1 MAESDMAD
9 AGSGQ
14 EGENVPIRAGEQLL
28 TKEVFE
34 LEKLRLMLEM
44 EKIKL
49 AQMQLQPLVDA
60 QRGQRQLSGI
70 KLGEYAKELKAVLAP
85 MPEAD
90 PTVPAWF
97 KSVDTLFETLQIPED
112 IRGVILLPF
121 LNEKMKA
128 FVASESDGSVMPYPE
143 LKEKILKE
151 LKMTPNEYR
160 RLFLSVKKEQ
170 DDSWHQ
176 VATRLE
182 TLFSYYLKSRD
193 VTTLKDL
200 KDLVIA
206 DRFKQ
211 ILSEEVRTYVMQ
223 NEVTHWLVASE
234 IAELAETY
242 EESRR
247 VGWTRERSDKPLCE
261 GDRRVGKTSGQTGNA
276 GKKTRTEAIRCF
288 QCKKFGHYAS
298 NCPDPRHGF
307 EKVQPEEEN
316 SKIVARAEI
325 IVSDSFRPQ
334 VEQCDKVNQQA
345 ASEVLNWVDLE
356 VGGNSVRACLDSGAE
371 ITVLRT
377 ETVPEACK
385 GKSSGKI
392 KLKGAFGQVVD
403 ADLLYL
409 PLSLA
414 GEDGCRHQ
422 QVLILC
428 AVTDVLSKGIG
439 ALLTPEAHELLES
452 AKMELEEEA
461 QDRATLEQAFITT
474 ENAVADWPEWG
485 PELDD
490 DEEAEEDVMVASVGL
505 AGNEAMG
512 SDDASPAA
520 RFRVE
525 QKEDNSLGEAWK
537 QAVDDHMQHLGKVLA
552 TLKQVGLTANPA
564 KCKFAQTKV
573 KYLGHVVGSGTHS
586 PDPDRVSAIFKLQA
600 PKTKRDLRSVLGLFN
615 YYRDEWLDTKTAATY
630 SIVGGGPSGYEER
643 VGGVTVCRASAT
655 RFAEAMPW
663 P

>member
-1 MAESDMAD
+1 
-9 AGSGQ
+9 
-14 EGENVPIRAGEQLL
+14 
-28 TKEVFE
+28 
-34 LEKLRLMLEM
+34 
-44 EKIKL
+44 
-49 AQMQLQPLVDA
+49 
-60 QRGQRQLSGI
+60 
-70 KLGEYAKELKAVLAP
+70 
-85 MPEAD
+85 
-90 PTVPAWF
+90 
-97 KSVDTLFETLQIPED
+97 
-112 IRGVILLPF
+112 
-121 LNEKMKA
+121 
-128 FVASESDGSVMPYPE
+128 MPYPE

-211 ILSEEVRTYVMQ
+211 ILSEDVRTYVMQ

-490 DEEAEEDVMVASVGL
+490 DEEAEEGVMVASVGL

-615 YYRDEWLDTKTAATY
+615 YYREYIPEYSKVVRPLTDLTARRIPKVIPWNEEAENAFCAVKNVLASLPQLVAPDHDNEFLLTTDASEIAVGACLSQLVEGEQKPVAFLSKKLTASQAKWSAIEREAFAVVWALGRLDTWLFGAKIKVATDHNPLTFLAGSASTSPRLMRWSLALQKYELEIVHIKGTANRCADAL
-630 SIVGGGPSGYEER
+630 SRLDDGEGE
-643 VGGVTVCRASAT
+643 
-655 RFAEAMPW
+655 
-663 P
+663 